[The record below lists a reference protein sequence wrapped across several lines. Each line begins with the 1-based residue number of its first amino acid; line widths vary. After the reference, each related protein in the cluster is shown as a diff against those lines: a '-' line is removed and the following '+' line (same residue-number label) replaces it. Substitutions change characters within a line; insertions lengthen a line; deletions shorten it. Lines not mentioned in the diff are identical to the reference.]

1 MHELSL
7 SGAVVDTALR
17 HAAGRKVTLVELTVG
32 ALRQVVPSSL
42 EFYFQ
47 ISARDTLCE
56 GARLEQREVEARLA
70 CKACPAAQWT
80 LDQPIFRCPECG
92 GSEIEVLT
100 GEEFLVESIDVEED
114 ACIVQ
119 G

>member
-80 LDQPIFRCPECG
+80 LDQPIFRCPTCG
-92 GSEIEVLT
+92 GSDVEVRS
-100 GEEFLVESIDVEED
+100 GEEFMVESIDVEQREGV
-114 ACIVQ
+114 AS
-119 G
+119 